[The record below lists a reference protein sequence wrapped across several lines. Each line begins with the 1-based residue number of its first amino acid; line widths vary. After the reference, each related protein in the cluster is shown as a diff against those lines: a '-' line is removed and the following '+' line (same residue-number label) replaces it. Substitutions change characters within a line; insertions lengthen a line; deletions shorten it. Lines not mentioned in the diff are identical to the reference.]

1 MYWFIQ
7 GCLNVRNQKMCWKAI
22 QQNSSK
28 HDCDSINYL
37 CFQQL
42 LLVSSH
48 VIQMNF
54 EIVYICEKNFQYLP
68 KGRITIL
75 SWILILNISKYY
87 FSVLLFCNA
96 EINEIN
102 FHRSVSFVSFH
113 CCKMIS
119 YVKLKTMHFLLMT
132 MRYSRFYWY
141 LILPHDR
148 CSSCVTCSKDVYC

>member
-1 MYWFIQ
+1 MLF
-7 GCLNVRNQKMCWKAI
+7 K
-22 QQNSSK
+22 
-28 HDCDSINYL
+28 
-37 CFQQL
+37 
-42 LLVSSH
+42 
-48 VIQMNF
+48 MNF
-54 EIVYICEKNFQYLP
+54 WNCVYLWENIQYLP

-75 SWILILNISKYY
+75 SWILILNISKYC

-119 YVKLKTMHFLLMT
+119 YVKFKTMHFLLMT

-148 CSSCVTCSKDVYC
+148 CNSCVTCSKDVYCYYLDIRISTKCNLSSFIMNLTA